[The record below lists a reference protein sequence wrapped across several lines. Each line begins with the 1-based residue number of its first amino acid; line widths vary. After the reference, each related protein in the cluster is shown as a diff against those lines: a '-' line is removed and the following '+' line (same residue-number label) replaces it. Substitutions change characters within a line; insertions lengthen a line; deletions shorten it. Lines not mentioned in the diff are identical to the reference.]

1 MFFSPVGEIRQHKL
15 YGGENEILGSICF
28 CGGKLPC
35 GAGERERENGSFLY
49 GGEFGEAS
57 LGGITENGRA
67 SSLLYGLVFWRTQE
81 NWFYCCFT
89 ILYRSFI
96 TVYDLV
102 HGDLRID

>member
-67 SSLLYGLVFWRTQE
+67 SSLLYGLVFLE
-81 NWFYCCFT
+81 NSRKLVLLLFYDS
-89 ILYRSFI
+89 LSV
-96 TVYDLV
+96 VYYCL
-102 HGDLRID
+102 